1 MMYIGAAVIGV
12 IIIIA
17 AIIVLGSGGGDGEE
31 ATPTATAEAPAVTG
45 EATEDDSSTA
55 VAVNETQEPAT
66 DEPEP
71 TAVTEDSAT
80 VAADSLTDEPTEEP
94 EITATPILSAADST
108 EAQVL
113 LRYDGRSLV
122 LYNRSP
128 SATIDVSGLSFVRIS
143 ASGSTTTFRASEW
156 GVDTASDIQAEDCL
170 QVWTVSF
177 SNLQATDF
185 PAEICRFRQAFRQT
199 SRAFWTS
206 SNPDVIFEVRRGSIV
221 LATCPT
227 VRSDNLDETRCL
239 AEIRNNGGEASA
251 GAVAQASTATPSPP
265 ATTVADLSPTP
276 SPQRPKN
283 TPQSAFN
290 VVSSTATPELD
301 ANADDTAEALLRYDG
316 SSLVLYNRS
325 GDQQIDVSRLSLG
338 LRASSGYETAFDAS
352 EWGGDSLTGLSP
364 EHCFQLWTTSNA
376 N

>member
-1 MMYIGAAVIGV
+1 MEDKPTISDSSRDKPGSLPFAPIEELKAKAGSNSNTMMYIGAAVIGV

-206 SNPDVIFEVRRGSIV
+206 SNPDVIFEVRRGSVV

-239 AEIRNNGGEASA
+239 AEIRNNGGEASS

-265 ATTVADLSPTP
+265 ATTVAGLSPTP
-276 SPQRPKN
+276 SPAIGHVSNAGARTRRPL
-283 TPQSAFN
+283 PR
-290 VVSSTATPELD
+290 L
-301 ANADDTAEALLRYDG
+301 G
-316 SSLVLYNRS
+316 GMRS
-325 GDQQIDVSRLSLG
+325 GWRSV
-338 LRASSGYETAFDAS
+338 RAPARWIACYTPNGSMAA
-352 EWGGDSLTGLSP
+352 
-364 EHCFQLWTTSNA
+364 TSA
-376 N
+376 RIA